1 MTYNE
6 AISRYNV
13 ISNIILKDGDI
24 ELDRALKVKIIKNRT
39 NLSKAKRE
47 WDLMVEDS
55 VNQLKNAYGITDETP
70 VETLLAV
77 ENKMNNDLQAVM
89 NEQAASNIDIE
100 NDAFT
105 EDEYIQIVNVNAC
118 HDAVINDQK
127 IDSASLMELFH
138 ELFC

>member
-1 MTYNE
+1 MVHDNRKMLRIFINSIPLYE
-6 AISRYNV
+6 AIFTF
-13 ISNIILKDGDI
+13 
-24 ELDRALKVKIIKNRT
+24 IKNRT

-47 WDLMVEDS
+47 WDLIIEDS

-70 VETLLAV
+70 VDEIRKV
-77 ENKMNNDLQAVM
+77 EDQMNSDLQAVM
-89 NEQAASNIDIE
+89 NEQATSNIDIE

-118 HDAVINDQK
+118 HDAVINNQR